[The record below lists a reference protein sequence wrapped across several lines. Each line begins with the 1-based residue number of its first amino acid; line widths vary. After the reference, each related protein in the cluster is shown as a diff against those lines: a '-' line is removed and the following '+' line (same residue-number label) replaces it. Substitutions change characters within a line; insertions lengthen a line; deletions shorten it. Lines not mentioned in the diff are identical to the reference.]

1 MNNTKWHFHILLPN
15 QHQTLCAVLILGDI
29 FLCKDDS
36 LKESSPS
43 VNINTH
49 AILQSTILANLVSMQ
64 DVAKALASTA
74 M

>member
-1 MNNTKWHFHILLPN
+1 MNNTRWHFHILLPN
-15 QHQTLCAVLILGDI
+15 QHQTLYSVLILGDI

-36 LKESSPS
+36 LKETSSS
-43 VNINTH
+43 ININTH
-49 AILQSTILANLVSMQ
+49 AMLQSTILADLVSMQ